1 MEGVGYNPAKAI
13 SEPGG
18 GVWAGNPYLI
28 VDCAP
33 PRMLHHVT

>member
-18 GVWAGNPYLI
+18 GSGQGLETVLRQGCYI
-28 VDCAP
+28 
-33 PRMLHHVT
+33 T